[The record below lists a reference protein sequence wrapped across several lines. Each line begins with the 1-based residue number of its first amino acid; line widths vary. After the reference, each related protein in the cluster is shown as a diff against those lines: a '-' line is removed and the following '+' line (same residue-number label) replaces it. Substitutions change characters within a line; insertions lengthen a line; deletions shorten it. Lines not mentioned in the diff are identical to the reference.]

1 MISTGMKV
9 TVTSHSMRMVDMVE
23 ATVEDM
29 ASLPPTECQSTDM
42 EAMAMR
48 SITRKISM

>member
-23 ATVEDM
+23 DM
-29 ASLPPTECQSTDM
+29 VSLPPTECQSTDM
-42 EAMAMR
+42 GAMAMR
-48 SITRKISM
+48 NITRKISM